1 MKFVVVNGRTPR
13 TRSFCALCCESIGES
28 YLRDI
33 AAQLVYCS
41 HKCYVGHSKVPVLA
55 LEYQARGSWDPPP
68 PTFRNISRKWVSSPK
83 RRDCES
89 SGWPVLKFSVHT
101 GCIC

>member
-13 TRSFCALCCESIGES
+13 TRSFCAQCCESIGES

-41 HKCYVGHSKVPVLA
+41 HKCYVDRRTARLA
-55 LEYQARGSWDPPP
+55 NLRWVIDP
-68 PTFRNISRKWVSSPK
+68 
-83 RRDCES
+83 
-89 SGWPVLKFSVHT
+89 
-101 GCIC
+101 

>member
-13 TRSFCALCCESIGES
+13 TRSFCAQCCESIGES

-41 HKCYVGHSKVPVLA
+41 HKCYVDLSFRYTQGALA
-55 LEYQARGSWDPPP
+55 TQPWENGPP
-68 PTFRNISRKWVSSPK
+68 
-83 RRDCES
+83 CEPAL
-89 SGWPVLKFSVHT
+89 GY
-101 GCIC
+101 